1 METIMR
7 INKYI
12 ARCGY
17 TSRRKA
23 DDLVKNGKVK
33 VNGKLTYELG
43 LDIKD
48 SDIVEID
55 GKLLQIEEKIYIKLY
70 KPRGYITSN
79 FDPYNNRDLNDLV
92 KTDQRFFAAG
102 RLDKDSEG
110 LLIITNDGAFTNQII
125 HPSKKLDKTYIVRV
139 TRLLNKKDCQRFES
153 GIDIGNSEITSDSRI
168 ELIDK
173 ASKTYKV
180 TIHQGYKRQI
190 RRMFAQFS
198 SEVTMLKRISIGPI
212 ELSDMKPYEKRKF
225 DQDELDFVRKTR
237 G

>member
-1 METIMR
+1 MR

-12 ARCGY
+12 ARSGY

-23 DDLVKNGKVK
+23 DELIKNGKVK

-43 LDIKD
+43 LDIKE

-55 GKLLQIEEKIYIKLY
+55 GEILEIEEKIYIKLY

-79 FDPYNNRDLNDLV
+79 FDPYNDRDLNDLV
-92 KTDQRFFAAG
+92 KLDQRFFAAG

-110 LLIITNDGAFTNQII
+110 LLIITNDGLFTNQII

-139 TRLLNKKDCQRFES
+139 NRLLNKKECQQFES

-168 ELIDK
+168 DLIDK
-173 ASKTYKV
+173 KNKTYKV
-180 TIHQGYKRQI
+180 TIHQGYNRQI
-190 RRMFAQFS
+190 RRMFACFS
-198 SEVTMLKRISIGPI
+198 SEVRMLKRISIGPI
-212 ELSDMKPYEKRKF
+212 KLYDMKPYEKRNF
-225 DQDELDFVRKTR
+225 DQDEMDFVRKTR

>member
-139 TRLLNKKDCQRFES
+139 TKLLNKKDCQRFES
-153 GIDIGNSEITSDSRI
+153 GLDIGNSEITSDSRI

-225 DQDELDFVRKTR
+225 DQTEIDFVRKTR

>member
-55 GKLLQIEEKIYIKLY
+55 GEILQIEEKIYIKLY

-79 FDPYNNRDLNDLV
+79 FDPYNDRDLNDLV

-102 RLDKDSEG
+102 RLDKESEG
-110 LLIITNDGAFTNQII
+110 LLIITNDGSFTNQII

-153 GIDIGNSEITSDSRI
+153 GLDIGNSEITSDSRI

-212 ELSDMKPYEKRKF
+212 ELSDMKPYEKRNF
-225 DQDELDFVRKTR
+225 DQTEMDFVRKTR

>member
-55 GKLLQIEEKIYIKLY
+55 GELLQIEEKIYIKLY

-79 FDPYNNRDLNDLV
+79 FDPYNDRDLNDLV
-92 KTDQRFFAAG
+92 KTNQRFFAAG

-110 LLIITNDGAFTNQII
+110 LLIITNDGVFTNQII

-139 TRLLNKKDCQRFES
+139 TRLLNKKDCQKFES
-153 GIDIGNSEITSDSRI
+153 GLDIGNSEITSDSRI

-212 ELSDMKPYEKRKF
+212 VLSDMKPYEKRYF
-225 DQDELDFVRKTR
+225 DQTEMDFVRKTR

>member
-1 METIMR
+1 MR

-55 GKLLQIEEKIYIKLY
+55 GELLQIEEKIYIKLY

-79 FDPYNNRDLNDLV
+79 FDPYNDRDLNDLV

-102 RLDKDSEG
+102 RLDKESEG
-110 LLIITNDGAFTNQII
+110 LLIITNDGSFTNQII

-153 GIDIGNSEITSDSRI
+153 GLDIGNSEITSDSRI

-225 DQDELDFVRKTR
+225 DQTEMDFVRKTR

>member
-55 GKLLQIEEKIYIKLY
+55 GELLQIEEKIYIKLY

-79 FDPYNNRDLNDLV
+79 FDPYNDRDLNDLV
-92 KTDQRFFAAG
+92 KTNQRFFAAG

-110 LLIITNDGAFTNQII
+110 LLIITNDGVFTNQII

-153 GIDIGNSEITSDSRI
+153 GLDIGNSEITSDSRI

-225 DQDELDFVRKTR
+225 DQTEMDFVRKTR